1 MSTDSTDS
9 THNTNRPMEPITVT
23 LAGAE
28 DPAEDLRRLELWLR
42 MDEDLAPLLAHR
54 ERPAGETMGIGY
66 DLMVQVLQ
74 ETLQVTAL
82 TLLRCVYDHLHTRPA
97 DDLEV
102 TVQVQDVRVVLTGR
116 DTLTRGEL
124 EAMAARVRQAIE
136 E

>member
-1 MSTDSTDS
+1 MSTDSTHDRNKP
-9 THNTNRPMEPITVT
+9 TEPITVT
-23 LAGAE
+23 LAGAQ
-28 DPAEDLRRLELWLR
+28 DPDEDLRRLELWLR
-42 MDEDLAPLLAHR
+42 MDEDLAPLLVHR

-66 DLMVQVLQ
+66 DLMVQALQ

-116 DTLTRGEL
+116 DTVTRGEL

>member
-1 MSTDSTDS
+1 MSTHDTSD
-9 THNTNRPMEPITVT
+9 TNQPTEPITVT
-23 LAGAE
+23 LAGAQ

-42 MDEDLAPLLAHR
+42 MDEGLAPLLVHR

-66 DLMVQVLQ
+66 DLMVQALQ

-116 DTLTRGEL
+116 DTVTRGEL

-136 E
+136 G

>member
-1 MSTDSTDS
+1 MSTDSTHD
-9 THNTNRPMEPITVT
+9 TNQPTEPITVT
-23 LAGAE
+23 LAGAQ

-42 MDEDLAPLLAHR
+42 MDEDLAPLLVHR

-116 DTLTRGEL
+116 DTVTRGEL

>member
-1 MSTDSTDS
+1 MSTDSTHD
-9 THNTNRPMEPITVT
+9 TNQPTEPITVT
-23 LAGAE
+23 LAGAQ

-42 MDEDLAPLLAHR
+42 MDEGLAPLLVHR

-66 DLMVQVLQ
+66 DLMVQALQ

-116 DTLTRGEL
+116 DTVTRGEL

-136 E
+136 G